1 VSSRFNLDDSDKS
14 WVPWAILGVGVLAA
28 SVSAILIRYADADEA
43 SGIAISFW
51 RSAAGS
57 LLLLPF
63 AIPGL
68 KRMESRDYLLPIV
81 AGVCLAAH
89 FATWITSVNLTSVAS
104 SVLLVCTTPI
114 FVAIAARWIFAE
126 RLGALGWSGIALAL
140 LGSALIA
147 GFDFGGT
154 RMEGNVLALIGAITV
169 SGYSLAGRVSRQKL
183 GILEYACVTYGAAAV
198 TLLIIAL
205 PVHVQLGG
213 YSSQTWWAIVA
224 LIIGPQLLGHTF
236 INFALRAIDAT
247 RVSIVVMAEPVVA
260 TILAYFL
267 FQETPSWL
275 AYPGGLAILV
285 GIYLVTTV
293 QQQPPVISE

>member
-1 VSSRFNLDDSDKS
+1 MSTRFNLENRDEP
-14 WVPWAILGVGVLAA
+14 WVPWTILGVGVLAA
-28 SVSAILIRYADADEA
+28 SISAILIRYAEDASEV
-43 SGIAISFW
+43 AISFW

-81 AGVCLAAH
+81 AGVCLALH
-89 FATWITSVNLTSVAS
+89 FATWITSVNLTSIAS

-114 FVAIAARWIFAE
+114 FVAIAARFIFAE
-126 RLGALGWSGIALAL
+126 RLGPLGWSGIGLAL

-147 GFDFGGT
+147 GFDFGGSQ
-154 RMEGNVLALIGAITV
+154 MDGNVLALIGAVTV

-183 GILEYACVTYGAAAV
+183 GILEYACVTYGASAV
-198 TLLIIAL
+198 ALLIFAL
-205 PVHVQLGG
+205 PMEVKLTG
-213 YSSQTWWAIVA
+213 YSSQTWWAIVGS
-224 LIIGPQLLGHTF
+224 IVGPQLLGHTF

-247 RVSIVVMAEPVVA
+247 RVSVAVMAEPVIA

-275 AYPGGLAILV
+275 AYPGAVAILI

-293 QQQPPVISE
+293 QQQPPEISE